1 MRPRSSLESS
11 MKNNKSN
18 LFKKKSQ
25 KRKAKIQIQKRMS
38 NASGTKSP
46 LIWNLLDLQDSFKTG
61 EIGIKLTP
69 SEILT
74 SMKLLNSTDLEA
86 KLEKETTTLHYQASL
101 ISKID
106 WNGMHGTTTK
116 VNQENKQHLISLNSQ
131 KLSWTDS
138 MSTTTTV
145 KRFVGNKIIMIAWK
159 SLKKEDGAIRS

>member
-38 NASGTKSP
+38 NVSGTKSP

-61 EIGIKLTP
+61 EIGTKLTP

-74 SMKLLNSTDLEA
+74 SMKLLNFTDLEA
-86 KLEKETTTLHYQASL
+86 KLEKETTTLHYQAFL

-106 WNGMHGTTTK
+106 
-116 VNQENKQHLISLNSQ
+116 
-131 KLSWTDS
+131 
-138 MSTTTTV
+138 
-145 KRFVGNKIIMIAWK
+145 
-159 SLKKEDGAIRS
+159 

>member
-1 MRPRSSLESS
+1 MRPRNSLESN

-38 NASGTKSP
+38 NVSGTKSP

-61 EIGIKLTP
+61 EIGTKLTP

-74 SMKLLNSTDLEA
+74 SMKLLNFTDLEA

-106 WNGMHGTTTK
+106 
-116 VNQENKQHLISLNSQ
+116 
-131 KLSWTDS
+131 
-138 MSTTTTV
+138 
-145 KRFVGNKIIMIAWK
+145 
-159 SLKKEDGAIRS
+159 